1 VTSPLRILY
10 LEDDPR
16 DAELVQATLE
26 SAAVACEVTRVETQ
40 PEFSD
45 FVERGGFDLILADY
59 TLPSFDG
66 ISALK
71 IAKEVR
77 PEVPFIFVSGTLG
90 EEVAIEALKLGATDY
105 VFKTRLSRMLPSV
118 QRALREGEERTQRRR
133 AEEALRASEESFR
146 LIVDTLPGLIAV
158 QSAAGEL
165 ELVNRQLLEYFGKT
179 LEELKAWTTND
190 TVHPNDRSRVIAA
203 WKHSVKTGEAYDDV
217 HRIRRA
223 DGAYRWFRVRG
234 LSLRNDEGQITRWYE
249 LFADIDDRKRAE
261 DELQRSEAY
270 LAEAQTLS
278 HTGSFGWDIASGKIY
293 WSDETFRIFE
303 FERPI
308 QPTLDRVFE
317 RTHPEDRQP
326 VRLIIDSAVQAR
338 KDFDFEHRLLMPDGS
353 VKHVRAVGHPRE
365 ESGRL
370 EFVGAVTDITGRK
383 HTESLLA
390 AEKRSL
396 EMIASGASLSEV
408 LNNLCSAV
416 EANTSGAISTVLLM
430 DPNGKHLWPGAGPH
444 FPAELKPV
452 ISPWPI
458 GPGMGS
464 CGAAA
469 FLKQRVI
476 IPDITTDSRW
486 PDEYRDLAVRHGL
499 RASWSDPLISRD
511 GVVVGT
517 FAMYY
522 AEPRSPT
529 AADFSMIEAAGRIAV
544 IAIERTRAEAKF
556 RGLLEAAP
564 DAMVV
569 VNKEGN
575 IVLVNAQ
582 VERLFGYQRD
592 ELLEREIEVLVPERF
607 WSQHPGHRAAFFS
620 EPRVRPMGAGLELYG
635 LHKDGHEF
643 PVEISLSPLETE
655 EGTLV
660 SGAIRDIT
668 ERKRAEEALRRSEQH
683 LRDVIETIPTM
694 AWTALPDGAND
705 FANRRWQEYT
715 GITLEATSGAGW
727 KSVFHPADIA
737 VHAVKW
743 QASLGT
749 GKPFEN
755 EGRLRRAADGQ
766 YRWFLHR
773 AVPLRDE
780 SGQIVKWYGT
790 AADIEDLKQAQV
802 KLRQDE
808 EELRQIT
815 DAIPLAIFVLNPD
828 GRNMYANRVVLEY
841 TGLTLDDAVKT
852 NFRERIVHPEDVER
866 LRKPRLDALAS
877 RLPFENEQ
885 RFLGKDGMYLWFL
898 VRYNPLLD
906 EDGKVVRWYAT
917 ATDIDDR
924 KRSEDRTRNEN
935 LALRDEVDKVS
946 MFEEIVG
953 DSPALQ
959 SVLARVSKVA
969 PTDSS
974 VLITGETGT
983 GKELV
988 ARAIH
993 KRSQRSS
1000 RAFVSVNCSAIPA
1013 SLIASELFGH
1023 EKGSFTG
1030 ALQRRLGR
1038 FELAEGGTIFLDE
1051 VGELPMETQIALLRV
1066 LQEREFQRVGGN
1078 QSIRAEVR
1086 VIAATNRDLQTA
1098 INSGAFRS
1106 DLFYRLNV
1114 IPIEIPPL
1122 RERKEDIP
1130 VLIEYF
1136 INRYSRKAGKKIR
1149 TIEKRTLE
1157 LLQSYSW
1164 PGNIREL
1171 QNVIERSVVV
1181 GETDVFS
1188 VDQGW
1193 FALAGSTLGEED
1205 RGKPSSRR
1213 SAAQER
1219 ETIEAALAETQGR
1232 ISGPSGAAAQL
1243 GMPPSTLESKI
1254 RALKIDKYRFKR
1266 A

>member
-26 SAAVACEVTRVETQ
+26 SADVPCEVTRVETQ

-45 FVERGGFDLILADY
+45 FLERGGFDLVFADY

-71 IAKEVR
+71 IANAFR

-105 VFKTRLSRMLPSV
+105 VFKTRLSRILPAV
-118 QRALREGEERTQRRR
+118 RRALREGEERTQRKR
-133 AEEALRASEESFR
+133 AEEA
-146 LIVDTLPGLIAV
+146 
-158 QSAAGEL
+158 
-165 ELVNRQLLEYFGKT
+165 
-179 LEELKAWTTND
+179 
-190 TVHPNDRSRVIAA
+190 
-203 WKHSVKTGEAYDDV
+203 
-217 HRIRRA
+217 
-223 DGAYRWFRVRG
+223 
-234 LSLRNDEGQITRWYE
+234 
-249 LFADIDDRKRAE
+249 
-261 DELQRSEAY
+261 LQRSEAY
-270 LAEAQTLS
+270 LAEAQRLT
-278 HTGSFGWDIASGKIY
+278 HAGSFGWDVASGRIY

-303 FERPI
+303 FERTI
-308 QPTLDRVFE
+308 QPTLERVFE
-317 RTHPEDRQP
+317 RTHPEDRQF
-326 VRLIIDSAVQAR
+326 VRQIIDCAVQAR
-338 KDFDFEHRLLMPDGS
+338 KDFEFEHRLLMPGGA

-365 ESGRL
+365 ESGEL
-370 EFVGAVTDITGRK
+370 EFVGAVTDIT
-383 HTESLLA
+383 
-390 AEKRSL
+390 
-396 EMIASGASLSEV
+396 
-408 LNNLCSAV
+408 
-416 EANTSGAISTVLLM
+416 
-430 DPNGKHLWPGAGPH
+430 D
-444 FPAELKPV
+444 
-452 ISPWPI
+452 
-458 GPGMGS
+458 
-464 CGAAA
+464 
-469 FLKQRVI
+469 
-476 IPDITTDSRW
+476 
-486 PDEYRDLAVRHGL
+486 
-499 RASWSDPLISRD
+499 
-511 GVVVGT
+511 
-517 FAMYY
+517 
-522 AEPRSPT
+522 
-529 AADFSMIEAAGRIAV
+529 
-544 IAIERTRAEAKF
+544 
-556 RGLLEAAP
+556 
-564 DAMVV
+564 
-569 VNKEGN
+569 
-575 IVLVNAQ
+575 
-582 VERLFGYQRD
+582 
-592 ELLEREIEVLVPERF
+592 
-607 WSQHPGHRAAFFS
+607 
-620 EPRVRPMGAGLELYG
+620 
-635 LHKDGHEF
+635 
-643 PVEISLSPLETE
+643 
-655 EGTLV
+655 
-660 SGAIRDIT
+660 
-668 ERKRAEEALRRSEQH
+668 RKRAEEALRRSEHH
-683 LRDVIETIPTM
+683 LREVIETIPTM

-715 GITLEATSGAGW
+715 GITLEDSSGAGW
-727 KSVFHPADIA
+727 KSAFHPADIA
-737 VHAVKW
+737 AHAEKW
-743 QASLGT
+743 RASLAS

-780 SGQIVKWYGT
+780 SGQIGTWYGT
-790 AADIEDLKQAQV
+790 AADIDDLKQAQV
-802 KLRQDE
+802 RLRQDE

-828 GRNMYANRVVLEY
+828 GRNIYANRVVLDY
-841 TGLTLDDAVKT
+841 TGLILDDAVKT
-852 NFRERIVHPEDVER
+852 NFRQRIIHPEDVER
-866 LRKPRLDALAS
+866 LRKTRLDSLAS
-877 RLPFENEQ
+877 NIPFENEQ
-885 RFLGKDGMYLWFL
+885 RFLGKEGKYRWFL
-898 VRYNPLLD
+898 VRYNPLLA

-953 DSPALQ
+953 ESPALQ

-1000 RAFVSVNCSAIPA
+1000 RAFVNVNCAAIPS

-1023 EKGSFTG
+1023 EKGAFTG

-1078 QSIRAEVR
+1078 QSIRADVR

-1106 DLFYRLNV
+1106 DLFYRLDV

-1149 TIEKRTLE
+1149 TIEKKTLE

-1171 QNVIERSVVV
+1171 QNVIERSVVI

-1188 VDQGW
+1188 VDPGW
-1193 FALAGSTLGEED
+1193 FALAGSTLGEEG
-1205 RGKPSSRR
+1205 RGKSSGRQ

-1219 ETIEAALAETQGR
+1219 ETIETALAEAQGR
-1232 ISGPSGAAAQL
+1232 ISGPSGAATQL